1 MGRRKKSRTWHLPG
15 LLHIAAV
22 ALILML
28 ICQVMLHFSN
38 DWNTRANLITLMNLT
53 RNSAIILA
61 GLHLNLLTAQHARN
75 HASTGLQAAFTALV
89 SGLLILTLFSHHP
102 AAVRLLALGTAVVSY
117 SVQSVNARHY
127 RRQHAYNLS
136 GLATYEHER

>member
-1 MGRRKKSRTWHLPG
+1 MGRRKNSRTWHLPG

-28 ICQVMLHFSN
+28 ICQVMLHFSH

-53 RNSAIILA
+53 RNAAIILA
-61 GLHLNLLTAQHARN
+61 GVHLNLLTAHYVRN

-102 AAVRLLALGTAVVSY
+102 LAVRLLALSTAAISY
-117 SVQSVNARHY
+117 AAQHVNARHY
-127 RRQHAYNLS
+127 RRKQAYNLS
-136 GLATYEHER
+136 GLTTYEHER